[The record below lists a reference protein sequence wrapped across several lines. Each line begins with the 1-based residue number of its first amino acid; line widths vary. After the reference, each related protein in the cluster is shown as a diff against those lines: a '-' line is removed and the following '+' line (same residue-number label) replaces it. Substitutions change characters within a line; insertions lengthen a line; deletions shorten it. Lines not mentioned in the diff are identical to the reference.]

1 MIANDLMNLGASDIA
16 ALIARGE
23 LSAKEVTEAKIGVIA
38 QRNPQINALVAERFD
53 AARREAMQI
62 DARRARGEAMP
73 PLAGVPTTV
82 KDVIDVE
89 GLPSTGGLPTR
100 RDHRAAR
107 DEHAVARLKQAGAV
121 VLGKSNV
128 AQALI
133 FVETDNPLHGRCN
146 HPADAAR
153 SPGGSSGGEAALLAA
168 GCSALGLGTDI
179 GGSVRVPAAFCGIAS
194 IKPTAGRLPDSGRLS
209 VPIGQLGVQSQL
221 GPMARRVAD
230 VELALQVLNPS
241 HLVLLSS
248 GTVDVSRLR
257 VGIYERD
264 GIFAPSPG
272 VRRAVREAADALK
285 AAGATVVDFTL
296 PDPREAQ
303 AIFFGSLT
311 GDGGAGIKRLLRGN
325 RQDPRVFQLL
335 ASLGLPGPLRRT
347 VGGLVGALGQKHLS
361 ALLAVAGQRT
371 VDAMWQL
378 GERQVDYR
386 QRFLQAMD
394 TSDAG
399 PLDLLIGPPVATPAF
414 THGATK
420 DLGLPGIYT
429 SVCNVLGHP
438 AGVVPVTQVKPGE
451 ESDRPASG
459 DMAEKAAARVETGSA
474 GLPLGVQVAGRPWAE
489 HQVLAAMRVIEASK
503 R

>member
-194 IKPTAGRLPDSGRLS
+194 IKPRACKASS
-209 VPIGQLGVQSQL
+209 
-221 GPMARRVAD
+221 ARW
-230 VELALQVLNPS
+230 
-241 HLVLLSS
+241 
-248 GTVDVSRLR
+248 
-257 VGIYERD
+257 
-264 GIFAPSPG
+264 PG
-272 VRRAVREAADALK
+272 
-285 AAGATVVDFTL
+285 GW
-296 PDPREAQ
+296 
-303 AIFFGSLT
+303 
-311 GDGGAGIKRLLRGN
+311 
-325 RQDPRVFQLL
+325 
-335 ASLGLPGPLRRT
+335 RT
-347 VGGLVGALGQKHLS
+347 WS
-361 ALLAVAGQRT
+361 WRC
-371 VDAMWQL
+371 
-378 GERQVDYR
+378 R
-386 QRFLQAMD
+386 
-394 TSDAG
+394 
-399 PLDLLIGPPVATPAF
+399 
-414 THGATK
+414 
-420 DLGLPGIYT
+420 
-429 SVCNVLGHP
+429 C
-438 AGVVPVTQVKPGE
+438 
-451 ESDRPASG
+451 
-459 DMAEKAAARVETGSA
+459 
-474 GLPLGVQVAGRPWAE
+474 
-489 HQVLAAMRVIEASK
+489 
-503 R
+503 